1 MTFIDAPSNFYI
13 GRTFDP
19 QTGEVKK
26 DEAIYYDSRDLTT
39 HGLIVGMTGS
49 GKTGMALGM
58 LEEAILDGIPMIMV
72 DPKGDLGNL
81 HLNFPD
87 FKPSDFEPWIQEDEA
102 RRENTDVPTLAAKK
116 AELWQK
122 GLADWDITPER
133 MHKLKAAADF
143 TIYTPGSESGIP
155 ISILASLRAPK
166 DGFDA
171 NAEANREQIS
181 SVVTAI
187 LSLAGISAT
196 PMQDPR
202 HVLLANIFEHNWRN
216 GQDLTLETL
225 LTQIQKPPFEKLG
238 VLSVE
243 DFYPSKDRFSLVM
256 ALNAVIAAPSFQS
269 WLTGAPMDIQSLL
282 YTPEGK
288 PRVAIIYI
296 AHLNDTERMFV
307 MTLILETLLSWV
319 RQQAGTSSL
328 RAILYIDEIFGFF
341 PPVANPPSKEPLL
354 RLLKQARAFGVGVLL
369 ATQNPIDLDYKG
381 LANIG
386 SWFIGRLQSDG
397 DRNRIMSGLQEAAQ
411 GADMDLAQVEEM
423 IANLKSRVFL
433 LRNIH
438 NKGVPV
444 LFSARWAMSYLAG
457 PFTRQQISILM
468 KDRKA
473 TLTPSLSPSERGEA
487 SAATLTPS
495 SSPSQRADSTPA
507 GFTAQPP
514 VIKDVRQY
522 YLPVKASAQEAISKW
537 ETARGDRAD
546 DIDEAKVAFVPVLLA
561 QASVMFDDTKSKVRA
576 EKHYAFRVPDVGD
589 SGYVRWAEYI
599 SEPVDKTRLDTEA
612 RSEALY
618 GEVPSALT
626 DSKRLRS
633 LSDDLID
640 TVYKDFTLTIAYS
653 RILDVYG
660 QPDET
665 VDAFAARIRQQAREA
680 QDTAIDELTEQ
691 FDGKVAKLDE
701 RITKKERELQ
711 QDEARA
717 QRQSVNDIGDIV
729 GGVLSMLG
737 GGRRSSGLTRIGKAA
752 ARTVSQSPAGL
763 EVEKTRAEIQELT
776 AERDGLIAEMEQ
788 ALAEVRAKFDEQVAQ
803 TEDYTIAPKKKD
815 IEIEIF
821 ALAWQP
827 HYLFTSGGAQKLAAA
842 D

>member
-1 MTFIDAPSNFYI
+1 MPFIDAPSNFYI

-26 DEAIYYDSRDLTT
+26 DEAVYYDSRDLTT

-81 HLNFPD
+81 LLNFPD
-87 FKPSDFEPWIQEDEA
+87 FTPSDFEPWVQEDEA

-155 ISILASLRAPK
+155 VSILASLRAPK
-166 DGFDA
+166 GGFDA

-187 LSLAGISAT
+187 LSLAGISAA

-225 LTQIQKPPFEKLG
+225 ITQIQKPPFEKLG

-282 YTPEGK
+282 YTPQGK

-411 GADMDLAQVEEM
+411 GADMDLAQVKEM

-457 PFTRQQISILM
+457 PFTRQQINILM
-468 KDRKA
+468 KERKA
-473 TLTPSLSPSERGEA
+473 VMGNVVGMPQEA
-487 SAATLTPS
+487 SAASLTPTP
-495 SSPSQRADSTPA
+495 SPVTPA
-507 GFTAQPP
+507 GFTTQPP
-514 VIKDVRQY
+514 VVKDVRQY
-522 YLPVKASAQEAISKW
+522 YLPLRASAQEAISTW
-537 ETARGDRAD
+537 EAARGDRAD
-546 DIDEAKVAFVPVLLA
+546 GIDEAKVAFVPVLLA
-561 QASVMFDDTKSKVRA
+561 QASVMFDDTKPKVRA
-576 EKHYAFRVPDVGD
+576 EKHYAFRVPDVAD
-589 SGYVRWAEYI
+589 SGYVRWAEYS

-612 RSEALY
+612 RGEALF

-626 DSKRLRS
+626 DSKRLRA
-633 LSDDLID
+633 LEDDLID
-640 TVYKDFTLTIAYS
+640 TIYKDYTLTIPYS
-653 RILDVYG
+653 RVLNVYG
-660 QPDET
+660 EADET
-665 VDAFAARIRQQAREA
+665 TDAFAARIRQQAREA
-680 QDTAIDELTEQ
+680 QDAAVDELTEKY
-691 FDGKVAKLDE
+691 DDRLAKLDE

-711 QDEARA
+711 QDEARV
-717 QRQSVNDIGDIV
+717 QQQSVNDIGNIV

-737 GGRRSSGLTRIGKAA
+737 GGRRTSGLTRIGKAA
-752 ARTVSQSPAGL
+752 ARTVGQTPAEA
-763 EVEKTRAEIQELT
+763 EVGETKAELQELT
-776 AERDGLIAEMEQ
+776 AQRDALVAEMEQ
-788 ALAEVRAKFDEQVAQ
+788 ALADVRVKFDEQVAQ
-803 TEDYTIAPKKKD
+803 TEEYAIAPKKKD
-815 IEIEIF
+815 IEIELF
-821 ALAWQP
+821 TLAWQP

>member
-1 MTFIDAPSNFYI
+1 MPFIDAPSNFYI

-26 DEAIYYDSRDLTT
+26 DEAVYYDSRDLTT

-81 HLNFPD
+81 LLNFPD
-87 FKPSDFEPWIQEDEA
+87 FQPASFESWIHEDEA
-102 RRENTDVPTLAAKK
+102 RRENVDVAALAAKK

-133 MHKLKAAADF
+133 MQKLKAAGDF

-166 DGFDA
+166 GSFDD

-181 SVVTAI
+181 SVVTAT

-202 HVLLANIFEHNWRN
+202 HVLLANIFEHNWRK

-225 LTQIQKPPFEKLG
+225 ITQIQKPPFEKLG

-256 ALNAVIAAPSFQS
+256 ALNAVISSPSFQA
-269 WLTGAPMDIQSLL
+269 WLTGVPMDIQSLL

-288 PRVAIIYI
+288 PRVAIVYI

-341 PPVANPPSKEPLL
+341 PPVANPPSKEPLI

-397 DRNRIMSGLQEAAQ
+397 DRNRILSGLQEAAQ
-411 GADMDLAQVEEM
+411 GSDMDLAQVKEM

-457 PFTRQQISILM
+457 PFTRQQIGILM
-468 KDRKA
+468 KERKAAMEKVVGTPQEASDA
-473 TLTPSLSPSERGEA
+473 TLTPAPSPSGRKEA
-487 SAATLTPS
+487 
-495 SSPSQRADSTPA
+495 TPA

-514 VIKDVRQY
+514 VVKDVRQY
-522 YLPVKASAQEAISKW
+522 FLPLKASAQEAISTW

-546 DIDEAKVAFVPVLLA
+546 SLDDAKVAFVPLLLA
-561 QASVMFDDTKSKVRA
+561 QASVWFDDTKAKVRA
-576 EKHYAFRVPDVGD
+576 EKQYAFRVADVSE
-589 SGYVRWAEYI
+589 SGYVRWAEYS
-599 SEPVDKTRLDTEA
+599 SEPVDKTRLESEA
-612 RSEALY
+612 RGAALF
-618 GEVPSALT
+618 GEVPSSLT
-626 DSKRLRS
+626 DSKRLRT

-640 TVYKDFTLTIAYS
+640 TIYRDYTLTIPYS
-653 RILDVYG
+653 RVLDVYG

-665 VDAFAARIRQQAREA
+665 ADAFVARVRQQAREA
-680 QDTAIDELTEQ
+680 QDKAVDELTEKY
-691 FDGKVAKLDE
+691 DEKLAKLEE

-711 QDEARA
+711 QDEARV
-717 QRQSVNDIGDIV
+717 QQQNVNDIGSIV

-737 GGRRSSGLTRIGKAA
+737 GGRRASSLTRIGKAA
-752 ARTVSQSPAGL
+752 ARTVGQSAGEA
-763 EVEKTRAEIQELT
+763 EVDETKAEIQELN
-776 AERDGLIAEMEQ
+776 AQRDALVAEMEQ
-788 ALAEVRAKFDEQVAQ
+788 ALADVRAQFEAQATQ
-803 TEDYTIAPKKKD
+803 TEQYAIAPKKKD
-815 IEIEIF
+815 IELEIF